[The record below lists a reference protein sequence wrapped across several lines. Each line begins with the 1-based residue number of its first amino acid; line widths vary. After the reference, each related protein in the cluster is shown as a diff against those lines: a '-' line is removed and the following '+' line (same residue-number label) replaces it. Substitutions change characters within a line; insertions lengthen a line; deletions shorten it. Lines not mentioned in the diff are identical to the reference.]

1 MTANLQ
7 PIYPALPKVGSG
19 KVLAANTAVDGT
31 GTLVSVFTA
40 GANGA
45 IVDSI
50 SIVHLGTNV
59 VTVLRIFVKDGVNYD
74 LVYEKTIA
82 TNTISEVAE
91 SVFYDILFNG
101 TDRKRLTLPP
111 NAQLVA
117 CVGTV
122 IAAGIQCTCFG
133 GDY

>member
-1 MTANLQ
+1 MPGNVQ
-7 PIYPALPKVGSG
+7 PIFPAAPKVGSG
-19 KVLAANTAVDGT
+19 KVLTANTAVDGT
-31 GTLVSVFTA
+31 GTLVPVFTA

-45 IVDSI
+45 IVDSL

-59 VTVLRIFVKDGVNYD
+59 ATVLRLFVKDGTSYY
-74 LVYEKTIA
+74 LIFEKTVA
-82 TNTISEVAE
+82 ANTVSQTTE
-91 SVFYDILFNG
+91 SVQYDILFNG

-117 CVGTV
+117 CVGTT
-122 IAAGIQCTCFG
+122 IAGGIQATCFG